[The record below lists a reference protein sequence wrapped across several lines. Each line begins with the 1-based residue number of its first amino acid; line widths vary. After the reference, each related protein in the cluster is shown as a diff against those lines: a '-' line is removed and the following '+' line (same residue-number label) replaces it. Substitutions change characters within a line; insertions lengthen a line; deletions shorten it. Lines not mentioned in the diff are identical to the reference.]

1 MSDRDDRAEVA
12 LDLPEDAL
20 FQLMLMAHQR
30 DITLNQMVE
39 RILREEMARLDKER
53 TNERGD

>member
-1 MSDRDDRAEVA
+1 MSDRDDRAEVE
-12 LDLPEDAL
+12 LHLPEDAL
-20 FQLMLMAHQR
+20 FQLMLMAHQH

>member
-20 FQLMLMAHQR
+20 FQLMLMAHHH

>member
-1 MSDRDDRAEVA
+1 MSDGDNRAEVE
-12 LDLPEDAL
+12 LNLPDDAL
-20 FQLMLMAHQR
+20 FQLMLMAHQH

-39 RILREEMARLDKER
+39 KILREEMARLDKEH

>member
-20 FQLMLMAHQR
+20 FQLMLIAHQH

>member
-1 MSDRDDRAEVA
+1 MSDADNRAEVE

-20 FQLMLMAHQR
+20 FQLMLMAHQH

-39 RILREEMARLDKER
+39 RILREQITLLDQDR
-53 TNERGD
+53 ADGHGD

>member
-20 FQLMLMAHQR
+20 FQLMLMAHQH

-39 RILREEMARLDKER
+39 RILREEAARLDKER

>member
-1 MSDRDDRAEVA
+1 MSDRDDRAEVE
-12 LDLPEDAL
+12 LHLPDDAL
-20 FQLMLMAHQR
+20 FQLMLMAHHH

>member
-1 MSDRDDRAEVA
+1 MSEQDNRAEVE

-20 FQLMLMAHQR
+20 FQLMLMAHQH

-39 RILREEMARLDKER
+39 RILREEMARLDKEHI
-53 TNERGD
+53 NERGD

>member
-1 MSDRDDRAEVA
+1 MSDADNRAEVE

-20 FQLMLMAHQR
+20 FRLMLMAHQH

-39 RILREEMARLDKER
+39 RILRAEMDRLDKER